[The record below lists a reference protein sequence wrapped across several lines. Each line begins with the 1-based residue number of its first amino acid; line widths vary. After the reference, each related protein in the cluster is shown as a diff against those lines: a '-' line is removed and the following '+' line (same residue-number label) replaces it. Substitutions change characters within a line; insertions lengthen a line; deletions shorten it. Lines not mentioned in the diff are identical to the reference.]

1 MSADPSGCPFRSHS
15 RASASDPSAATSRR
29 SLLVAAA
36 LLPVAVGAVGA
47 ATGGRAA
54 ATTTQATAS
63 GDAQRHY
70 DRAARL
76 AGDDPVSLA
85 LIKALS
91 PDAVFPPGQAPAPI
105 RVFDNVAMVNTK
117 MVSAAAI
124 TTSAGVVLLD
134 ALSSPEEA
142 EQVLLPGLRAVG
154 VDPERI
160 THVVV
165 TQAHYDH
172 FGGAQYLADR
182 YGARVMMSPADWDF
196 IAADAPPNAPVRD
209 LEIHDGQRLTVGD
222 TTITLHHTP
231 GHTPGTVSP
240 VFPAL
245 WRGTRHTTMLWGGT
259 NPPSAT
265 ADKRIYLSSVRSFAA
280 RMRAAGVVAELNNHP
295 GADYGVARMEQLR
308 ADASENPFIIGGT
321 RTRRF
326 MEVMESMIRGRIATD
341 EESPTTAA
349 PAAHTTRTCC

>member
-1 MSADPSGCPFRSHS
+1 MAAGAAAGAAAGPAA
-15 RASASDPSAATSRR
+15 ASATAP
-29 SLLVAAA
+29 
-36 LLPVAVGAVGA
+36 
-47 ATGGRAA
+47 GGRAPH
-54 ATTTQATAS
+54 AS

-70 DRAARL
+70 DRAARI
-76 AGDDPVSLA
+76 AGDDPVLLA

-91 PDAVFPPGQAPAPI
+91 PDAVFPPGQAPEPI

-117 MVSAAAI
+117 MVSATAI

-134 ALSSPEEA
+134 ALSTPEEA
-142 EQVLLPGLRAVG
+142 EQVLLPGLRAVDI
-154 VDPERI
+154 DPARI

-172 FGGAQYLADR
+172 FGGAQYLADH

-196 IAADAPPNAPVRD
+196 VAADAPPNAPVRD

-245 WRGTRHTTMLWGGT
+245 WKGTRHPAMLWGGT
-259 NPPSAT
+259 NPPAAT
-265 ADKRIYLSSVRSFAA
+265 EDKRIYLSSVRTFAE

-308 ADASENPFIIGGT
+308 AGAAENPFLIG
-321 RTRRF
+321 RARAQRF
-326 MEVMESMIRGRIATD
+326 MDVMDSMIRGRIATD
-341 EESPTTAA
+341 EESPTPAAA
-349 PAAHTTRTCC
+349 PASTTRSCC